1 MARVFPRRQNR
12 LGQQRRH
19 HTKNVRLPYK
29 APKYVLVFNVHIPLS
44 CDEHAAK
51 PSRAPQQPDA
61 RTSIPCEELQRELRR
76 AGRDPLGDIPHPTN
90 ASAAHRGPRRLLG
103 RVVIL
108 AFGGRASAST
118 DGGQ

>member
-19 HTKNVRLPYK
+19 HAKNVRLPYK

-61 RTSIPCEELQRELRR
+61 RTSVPREELRRELRR
-76 AGRDPLGDIPHPTN
+76 ADRDPGDIFRTPTDTYT
-90 ASAAHRGPRRLLG
+90 AHR
-103 RVVIL
+103 
-108 AFGGRASAST
+108 
-118 DGGQ
+118 